1 MFDDITD
8 GSNRQQAI
16 CDKIK
21 IEDIFIGDNYL
32 FDSGDEQDIKIICDF
47 VLSNID
53 SNNILFENVLAKV
66 EEEPLIFLLPD
77 KRRKKQAKSFLIS
90 IKTTPKKAMLKRAS
104 KDAKRS

>member
-32 FDSGDEQDIKIICDF
+32 FGSGDEQDIKIICDF

-77 KRRKKQAKSFLIS
+77 KRRKKQAKSFFN
-90 IKTTPKKAMLKRAS
+90 KYQNNTKKSNVKKGQQRC
-104 KDAKRS
+104 